1 MVMAKVAANIETIKN
16 ILETR
21 SENINQR
28 TVVRFIPNDQ
38 VKLVVLDDEGNLDAR
53 RTGFAPKG
61 GEEILKYKFLLSRK
75 GRTFPVF
82 ISLGA
87 FTSLPISKRGF
98 APDAAERQRQGQN
111 NAVFADFE
119 MKSAED
125 IISALREGVVC
136 REVFATTESQSQCYR
151 WDRV

>member
-1 MVMAKVAANIETIKN
+1 MARVAATIETIKN
-16 ILETR
+16 ILGTR

-38 VKLVVLDDEGNLDAR
+38 LKLVVLDDEGNLDAR
-53 RTGFAPKG
+53 GTGFTPKG
-61 GEEILKYKFLLSRK
+61 GEEVLKYKFILSRN

-82 ISLGA
+82 ITLGA

-98 APDAAERQRQGQN
+98 NPDAAERQRQGQN
-111 NAVFADFE
+111 NAIFADFE

-125 IISALREGVVC
+125 IISALKAGVVC

-151 WDRV
+151 WDRI

>member
-1 MVMAKVAANIETIKN
+1 MVMAKVAATLETIKS
-16 ILETR
+16 ILGTR
-21 SENINQR
+21 SESINQR

-38 VKLVVLDDEGNLDAR
+38 LKLVVLDDGNLDAR
-53 RTGFAPKG
+53 GTGFVPKS
-61 GEEILKYKFLLSRK
+61 GEEVLKYKFLLSRK

-82 ISLGA
+82 ITLGA
-87 FTSLPISKRGF
+87 FTSLPIAKRGF
-98 APDAAERQRQGQN
+98 SPDAAERQRQGIN
-111 NAVFADFE
+111 NAIFSDFE

-125 IISALREGVVC
+125 IISALRAGVVC

>member
-1 MVMAKVAANIETIKN
+1 MARVAATLETIKS

-38 VKLVVLDDEGNLDAR
+38 VKLVVLDNEGNLDVR
-53 RTGFAPKG
+53 GTGFTPKG
-61 GEEILKYKFLLSRK
+61 ETEEVLKYKFLLTRRGS
-75 GRTFPVF
+75 TFSVF
-82 ISLGA
+82 ITLGA
-87 FTSLPISKRGF
+87 FTSLPIAKRGF
-98 APDAAERQRQGQN
+98 NPDAAERQRQGVN
-111 NAVFADFE
+111 NAIFADFE

-125 IISALREGVVC
+125 IITALKEGVVC

-151 WDRV
+151 WDRI

>member
-1 MVMAKVAANIETIKN
+1 MAKAAATLETIKN
-16 ILETR
+16 ILGTR

-38 VKLVVLDDEGNLDAR
+38 LRLVVLDGEGNLDAR
-53 RTGFAPKG
+53 GTGFTPKG
-61 GEEILKYKFLLSRK
+61 GEEVLKYKFLRTRR

-82 ISLGA
+82 ITLGA

-98 APDAAERQRQGQN
+98 VTDAVERQRQGTN
-111 NAVFADFE
+111 NAIFADFE

-125 IISALREGVVC
+125 IISALKAGVVC
-136 REVFATTESQSQCYR
+136 HEVFATTESQSQCYR
-151 WDRV
+151 WDRI

>member
-1 MVMAKVAANIETIKN
+1 MAKATATIETIKN
-16 ILETR
+16 ILEAR

-38 VKLVVLDDEGNLDAR
+38 LKLVVLDDEGNLDAR
-53 RTGFAPKG
+53 GTGFAPKG
-61 GEEILKYKFLLSRK
+61 GEEVLKYKFLLSRN

-82 ISLGA
+82 ITLGA
-87 FTSLPISKRGF
+87 FTSLPIAKRGF
-98 APDAAERQRQGQN
+98 GPDAAEIQRQGQN

-125 IISALREGVVC
+125 IISALKAGVVC

-151 WDRV
+151 WDHI

>member
-1 MVMAKVAANIETIKN
+1 MAKAAANLESIKN
-16 ILETR
+16 ILGNR
-21 SENINQR
+21 SESVNQR

-53 RTGFAPKG
+53 GTGFSPKG
-61 GEEILKYKFLLSRK
+61 GDEVLKYKFLLTRK

-82 ISLGA
+82 ITLGA
-87 FTSLPISKRGF
+87 FTSLPIAKRGF
-98 APDAAERQRQGQN
+98 NPDAAERQRQGVN

-119 MKSAED
+119 MRSAED

-136 REVFATTESQSQCYR
+136 REVFATTESQAQCYR
-151 WDRV
+151 WDRI

>member
-1 MVMAKVAANIETIKN
+1 MAKATANLETVKN
-16 ILETR
+16 ILNTR
-21 SENINQR
+21 VENVNQR
-28 TVVRFIPNDQ
+28 TVVRFMPNDQ
-38 VKLVVLDDEGNLDAR
+38 LKLVVLDDKGNLDAR
-53 RTGFAPKG
+53 GTGFTPKG

-82 ISLGA
+82 ITLGV
-87 FTSLPISKRGF
+87 FTSLPIAKRGF

-111 NAVFADFE
+111 NAIFADFE
-119 MKSAED
+119 MKSAKD

-151 WDRV
+151 WDHI

>member
-1 MVMAKVAANIETIKN
+1 MAKAAATLETVKN

-28 TVVRFIPNDQ
+28 TVVRFIKDDQ
-38 VKLVVLDDEGNLDAR
+38 IKLVVLDDKGNLDAR
-53 RTGFAPKG
+53 GTGFTPKG
-61 GEEILKYKFLLSRK
+61 GEEVLKYKFLLTRK

-82 ISLGA
+82 ITLGV
-87 FTSLPISKRGF
+87 FTSLPIAKRGF
-98 APDAAERQRQGQN
+98 EPDAVEIQRQGQN
-111 NAVFADFE
+111 NAIFSDFE
-119 MKSAED
+119 MKSAKD
-125 IISALREGVVC
+125 IISALKAGVVC

>member
-1 MVMAKVAANIETIKN
+1 MAKAAATLETIKN
-16 ILETR
+16 ILEAR

-38 VKLVVLDDEGNLDAR
+38 LKIVVLDNEGNLDAR
-53 RTGFAPKG
+53 STGFTPKG
-61 GEEILKYKFLLSRK
+61 GEEVLKYKFLLTRK

-82 ISLGA
+82 ITLGA
-87 FTSLPISKRGF
+87 FTSLPIAKRGF
-98 APDAAERQRQGQN
+98 GPDAAERQRQGAD
-111 NAVFADFE
+111 NAIFADFE

-125 IISALREGVVC
+125 IISALKEGVIC

-151 WDRV
+151 WDRI

>member
-1 MVMAKVAANIETIKN
+1 MAKAAATIETIKS

-53 RTGFAPKG
+53 STGFTPKG
-61 GEEILKYKFLLSRK
+61 GEEVLKYKFLLTRK

-82 ISLGA
+82 ITLGA
-87 FTSLPISKRGF
+87 FTSLPIAKRGYGS
-98 APDAAERQRQGQN
+98 DAAERQRQGVN

-125 IISALREGVVC
+125 ILSALREGVVC

-151 WDRV
+151 WDRI

>member
-1 MVMAKVAANIETIKN
+1 MAKAAATLETIKN

-38 VKLVVLDDEGNLDAR
+38 VKLVVLDNEGNLDVR
-53 RTGFAPKG
+53 GTGFTPKG
-61 GEEILKYKFLLSRK
+61 GTEEVLKYKFLLTRRGS
-75 GRTFPVF
+75 TFPVF
-82 ISLGA
+82 ITLGA
-87 FTSLPISKRGF
+87 FTSLPIAKRGF
-98 APDAAERQRQGQN
+98 NPDAAERQRQGLN
-111 NAVFADFE
+111 NAIFADFE

-125 IISALREGVVC
+125 IISALKAGVVC

-151 WDRV
+151 WDRI

>member
-1 MVMAKVAANIETIKN
+1 MARVAATIETIKS
-16 ILETR
+16 ILGNR

-28 TVVRFIPNDQ
+28 TIVRFMPNDKL
-38 VKLVVLDDEGNLDAR
+38 KLVVLDDEGNLDAR
-53 RTGFAPKG
+53 GTGFTPKG
-61 GEEILKYKFLLSRK
+61 GEEVLKYKFLLSRK

-82 ISLGA
+82 ITLGA

-98 APDAAERQRQGQN
+98 APDAAERQRQGAN
-111 NAVFADFE
+111 NAIFSDFE

-125 IISALREGVVC
+125 IVSALKVGVVC

>member
-1 MVMAKVAANIETIKN
+1 MARVAANLESIKN
-16 ILETR
+16 ILGTR
-21 SENINQR
+21 SENVNQR

-38 VKLVVLDDEGNLDAR
+38 LKLVVLDDEGNLDAR
-53 RTGFAPKG
+53 GTGFTPKG
-61 GEEILKYKFLLSRK
+61 GEEVLKYKFLLTRK

-82 ISLGA
+82 VTLGA

-98 APDAAERQRQGQN
+98 DSDAVERQRQGAN
-111 NAVFADFE
+111 NAIFADFE

-125 IISALREGVVC
+125 IIDALSEGVIC

-151 WDRV
+151 WDRI

>member
-1 MVMAKVAANIETIKN
+1 MAKAAATIETIKS
-16 ILETR
+16 ILGTR

-38 VKLVVLDDEGNLDAR
+38 VKLVVDDKGNLDAR
-53 RTGFAPKG
+53 STGFTPKG

-82 ISLGA
+82 ITLGA
-87 FTSLPISKRGF
+87 FTSLPIAKRGF
-98 APDAAERQRQGQN
+98 EPDAAERQRQGAS
-111 NAVFADFE
+111 NAIFADFE

-125 IISALREGVVC
+125 IVSALRAGIVC

>member
-1 MVMAKVAANIETIKN
+1 MAKAAATIETIKN

-21 SENINQR
+21 SESVNQR

-38 VKLVVLDDEGNLDAR
+38 LKLVVLDEQGNLEAR
-53 RTGFAPKG
+53 GTGFTPKG
-61 GEEILKYKFLLSRK
+61 GTEEVLKYKFFLTRK

-82 ISLGA
+82 ITLGA
-87 FTSLPISKRGF
+87 FTSLPIAKRGF
-98 APDAAERQRQGQN
+98 APDAAERQRQGAN
-111 NAVFADFE
+111 NAIFSDFE

-125 IISALREGVVC
+125 IISALKAGVVC
-136 REVFATTESQSQCYR
+136 REVFATTESQAQCYR

>member
-1 MVMAKVAANIETIKN
+1 MAKAAATLETIKN

-38 VKLVVLDDEGNLDAR
+38 VKLVVLDDEGNLEAR
-53 RTGFAPKG
+53 GTGFSPKG
-61 GEEILKYKFLLSRK
+61 GEEVLKYKFLLTRR

-82 ISLGA
+82 ITLGA
-87 FTSLPISKRGF
+87 FTSLPIAKRGYGS
-98 APDAAERQRQGQN
+98 DAAERQRQGVN

-119 MKSAED
+119 MRSAED
-125 IISALREGVVC
+125 IISALRDGVVC
-136 REVFATTESQSQCYR
+136 REVFATTESQAQCYR

>member
-1 MVMAKVAANIETIKN
+1 MAKAAATIETIKN

-21 SENINQR
+21 SENVNQR

-38 VKLVVLDDEGNLDAR
+38 LKLVVLDKDNLDAR
-53 RTGFAPKG
+53 GTGFTPKG
-61 GEEILKYKFLLSRK
+61 GEEVLKYKFLLSRK

-82 ISLGA
+82 ITLGA
-87 FTSLPISKRGF
+87 FTSLPIAKRGF
-98 APDAAERQRQGQN
+98 APDAVERQRQGAN
-111 NAVFADFE
+111 NAIFADFE

-136 REVFATTESQSQCYR
+136 REIFATTESQAQCYR

>member
-1 MVMAKVAANIETIKN
+1 MARVAANLESIKN

-38 VKLVVLDDEGNLDAR
+38 LKLVVLDEGNLDAR
-53 RTGFAPKG
+53 GTGFTPKG
-61 GEEILKYKFLLSRK
+61 GEEVFKYKFLLTRK

-82 ISLGA
+82 ITLGA
-87 FTSLPISKRGF
+87 FTSLPIAKRGYGS
-98 APDAAERQRQGQN
+98 DAAERQRQGVN
-111 NAVFADFE
+111 NAIFADFE
-119 MKSAED
+119 MRSAED
-125 IISALREGVVC
+125 IVSALKAGVVC